1 MLRMRDDEDKPV
13 EEDCHSG
20 LATCGERFT
29 ATVQHKSVIGHIPL
43 AISERENIQ
52 KYSSY

>member
-29 ATVQHKSVIGHIPL
+29 ATVQHNSHWPHPFGHF
-43 AISERENIQ
+43 
-52 KYSSY
+52 